1 MPLNM
6 HKRTGIKKGHKVK
19 KELTAEQERSLI
31 EDYESAEYKAREE
44 REIAEMFKDGEWIR
58 EQEFLQRFIYE
69 PKI

>member
-1 MPLNM
+1 MS
-6 HKRTGIKKGHKVK
+6 

-31 EDYESAEYKAREE
+31 EYYESAEYKAREE